1 MSKFVLV
8 IERNFAG
15 LWEPYAVFT
24 SRHDACEVKSC
35 ILETRIV
42 KYIPAPVAPKAPK
55 PAPKPVAVFTDW
67 ISCKTPPVRIGV
79 YLRRSLSGKEFFQA
93 WNGEFWNC
101 ASTTAEDARRAMLK
115 QPRFKS
121 LMTAGDYRGFT
132 TPQE

>member
-1 MSKFVLV
+1 MSKSNKPVWVLFDAEGRYWGPYPTRKQARD
-8 IERNFAG
+8 IAY
-15 LWEPYAVFT
+15 EPG
-24 SRHDACEVKSC
+24 D
-35 ILETRIV
+35 RIV

-115 QPRFKS
+115 KPRFKS

-132 TPQE
+132 TEQA